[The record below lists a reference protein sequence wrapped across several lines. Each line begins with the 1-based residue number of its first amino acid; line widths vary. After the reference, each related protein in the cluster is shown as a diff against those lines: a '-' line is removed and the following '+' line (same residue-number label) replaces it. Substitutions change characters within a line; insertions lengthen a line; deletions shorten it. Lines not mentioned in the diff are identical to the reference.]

1 MFVSRSKTLIALFLT
16 ATLIA
21 SCGGSDT
28 ASRQRST
35 TFIPS
40 TLDET
45 WGTKGFSLMTQT
57 ESIQVADTISTQS
70 GTTYSVGTMTTPSG
84 PRAVV
89 FRTVNGKTYDVKYA
103 INPLKEK
110 LAGLGSFSSSIGR
123 KISVDSKGNVWVV
136 FTATTSSATP
146 TEHWAVTQL
155 KSDLSYWG
163 TETSNV
169 CSSVCGAVYA
179 SSISIHDIQ
188 VNYSGDKVLVATSAG
203 MDLFNAIAGLP
214 LPLGTVPITLGTRAN
229 DCRKSATHLAV
240 AGYDGFIAVSPVG
253 FLNVSL
259 VRFDGVIADC
269 GSTYLDSSI
278 SGVHADGD
286 TVTVFGKSGK
296 NELSFESYY
305 VLADLIYRETREYI
319 RVDDIAGDSEIIAGQ
334 TVGSNNKMYGAFT
347 VQGDTAETYLVE
359 HDARAGTSNIF
370 ASLSSSTTGA
380 MSSSQPPMLTI
391 SKAGLVLASSFTDA
405 SNKGTAIATRYS
417 LNYAGLLAAPTF
429 SAAEQNISVIYGQ
442 PNSVPYARAINATS
456 YSLDSGSLPEGMSI
470 TSSGDLIG
478 APLSTGNYT
487 ARIKATNTAGSAQ
500 TVLYIRSAPKT
511 PGSPTVIGVD
521 YGSPVT
527 LIGYTE
533 GTKGSDKDVVT
544 ARFKKSDGTTMN
556 QLCLQGTCMI
566 LNRDLPENRD
576 VPVTLTQ
583 SNEAG
588 VADSLNSIIVRR
600 TVLPEPHTD
609 VTVTGGTLSAIV
621 SYTPSTNMRGVD
633 ALTTTATVT
642 QSSDDSVVLTYSGC
656 SPDSCE
662 LAGLPA
668 GTDYVVTLTIVT
680 EEGDVSSEPSAPFT
694 VTEPPAGKKG
704 PKLATENMT
713 LLAREDFVLPL
724 VATGTGDVTFEV
736 NNEDLPYGTDFDTE
750 TNTITGSVVTGTYEI
765 RYSASDRNGTTEG
778 TVTIVATPSQLRAP
792 GILPSFNTYDQKFS
806 IYPFYERPS
815 DRQSAREYEWTST
828 VTIDGKKSTATG
840 TCLPGKKCTLGNA
853 VWGQDLTLTMKALP
867 MEDSEDTESDVNTFI
882 VSVPELPPTV
892 PTGKIRLERMPDI
905 NEQTAVIM
913 GSVRMKPS
921 MKFPMTLGAAATL
934 QVDATTSCDIIQDQ
948 VVLRLEGPRNGCS
961 VDPYIKLLAGD
972 EIIANDDDSGAVQY
986 PMGTDEDG
994 FEVFGVYNSLSSRLS
1009 AMLEPG
1015 EYLIEATS
1023 YSDIFKDDVER
1034 AEESDVEYD
1043 LWITIITTP
1052 AEAERLMKNNIV
1064 GSSTNTTTELTVNVI
1079 PDPAKNDVIP
1089 ADLQPAQSNNLP
1101 APVQNSESPAQSGE
1115 SPAQNGESAAE
1126 SSGSVVSLTVEAG
1139 TGKVNVTP
1147 QTLGGG
1153 VKTSVTVK
1161 ARPGGSE
1168 CTTTSGDTCSI
1179 NKLSPWIS
1187 YTLSANVTGSP
1198 NLFTTTAR
1206 PTLQWKAGAKVKVS
1220 SLGLSAA
1227 AKAMGLTLKK
1237 GGIRVSRNCTINA
1250 ARTVI
1255 TVGKSGSCWVT
1266 SRTTRTSKPKQSG
1279 PPLTATV
1286 TIK

>member
-28 ASRQRST
+28 TSRQRNAT
-35 TFIPS
+35 YIPS
-40 TLDET
+40 SLDET
-45 WGTKGFSLMTQT
+45 WGTKGFSLMTQD
-57 ESIQVADTISTQS
+57 ESIQVADTTSTID
-70 GTTYSVGTMTTPSG
+70 GITYSVGTMATPSG

-123 KISVDSKGNVWVV
+123 KISIDINGNVWVV

-188 VNYSGDKVLVATSAG
+188 VNYEGNNVLVATSVG
-203 MDLFNAIAGLP
+203 MDLFNVTAGRP

-229 DCRKSATHLAV
+229 NCRSSATHLAV
-240 AGYDGFIAVSPVG
+240 ANSDGFIAVTPGYSN
-253 FLNVSL
+253 NVSL
-259 VRFDGVIADC
+259 VKFDGVIADC
-269 GSTYLDSSI
+269 DSTYPVYSI
-278 SGVHADGD
+278 SGVDADGG
-286 TVTVFGKSGK
+286 TSTVFGKSLN
-296 NELSFESYY
+296 NELAFASFYTGR
-305 VLADLIYRETREYI
+305 DYI
-319 RVDDIAGDSEIIAGQ
+319 FFNDYEIIQVEDIAAGKKIITGQ
-334 TVGSNNKMYGAFT
+334 TVGSDDKMYGAFT

-359 HDARAGTSNIF
+359 HDVDRSRTTVF
-370 ASLSSSTTGA
+370 ASLSSSATGA
-380 MSSSQPPMLTI
+380 RSSSQPPMLTI
-391 SKAGLVLASSFTDA
+391 SRAGLVLASSFTDA
-405 SNKGTAIATRYS
+405 SNKGTAIATRYT

-429 SAAEQNISVIYGQ
+429 SASEQNISVTYGQ
-442 PNSVPYARAINATS
+442 SNSVPFAGAINATS
-456 YSLDSGSLPEGMSI
+456 YSLDRGSLPVGMRI
-470 TSSGDLIG
+470 TTSGDLVG
-478 APLSTGNYT
+478 TPLSTGNYT
-487 ARIKATNTAGSAQ
+487 AHIKATNAAGSAQ

-521 YGSPVT
+521 YRSPAT
-527 LIGYTE
+527 LIGYAE

-544 ARFKKSDGTTMN
+544 ATFKKPDGTTMN
-556 QLCLQGTCMI
+556 QLCLKGTCVI

-588 VADSLNSIIVRR
+588 VADSLNAIIVRS

-609 VTVTGGTLSAIV
+609 VTATGGTLSATV
-621 SYTPSTNMRGVD
+621 TYTPSADMRGLA

-642 QSSDDSVVLTYSGC
+642 QSSDDSVVLTHSGC

-662 LAGLPA
+662 LSGLPA
-668 GTDYVVTLTIVT
+668 GSGYIVTLTIVT

-694 VTEPPAGKKG
+694 VNEPPAEKKS

-736 NNEDLPYGTDFDTE
+736 NYDDLPNGTDFDAE
-750 TNTITGSVVTGTYEI
+750 TNTITGSVPTGTYEI

-792 GILPSFNTYDQKFS
+792 GMLPSFNTYDQKFS
-806 IYPFYERPS
+806 IFLFYERPS
-815 DRQSAREYEWTST
+815 DWQSAREYEWTST
-828 VTIDGKKSTATG
+828 VTVNGKKSTATG
-840 TCLPGKKCTLGNA
+840 TCFPREKCTLSNA

-867 MEDSEDTESDVNTFI
+867 MEDSGDTESDVNTFI
-882 VSVPELPPTV
+882 VSVPELPPAV
-892 PTGKIRLERMPDI
+892 PTGKITLERMPDI
-905 NEQTAVIM
+905 NEQTAVVM

-921 MKFPMTLGAAATL
+921 MKFPITLGAAATL

-961 VDPYIKLLAGD
+961 VDPYIKVFNGD
-972 EIIANDDDSGAVQY
+972 ETIATDDDSGAVQF
-986 PMGTDEDG
+986 PMATDDDG
-994 FEVFGVYNSLSSRLS
+994 FEVFGVYNTLSARLS
-1009 AMLEPG
+1009 TILEPG

-1023 YSDIFKDDVER
+1023 FGDIFKDDVQR
-1034 AEESDVEYD
+1034 AEEADVEYD

-1052 AEAERLMKNNIV
+1052 AEAERLMKNSIG
-1064 GSSTNTTTELTVNVI
+1064 GSSTNTTTELTVNLI

-1089 ADLQPAQSNNLP
+1089 ADLQPARSNNLP
-1101 APVQNSESPAQSGE
+1101 APVPNSESPV
-1115 SPAQNGESAAE
+1115 QNSESAAE

-1153 VKTSVTVK
+1153 AKTSVTVK
-1161 ARPGGSE
+1161 AKPGGRE

-1187 YTLSANVTGSP
+1187 YTLTANVTGSQ
-1198 NLFTTTAR
+1198 NFFTTTAR
-1206 PTLQWKAGAKVKVS
+1206 ATLQWKAGAKVKVS

-1237 GGIRVSRNCTINA
+1237 GGTRVSRNCTINA

>member
-1 MFVSRSKTLIALFLT
+1 
-16 ATLIA
+16 
-21 SCGGSDT
+21 
-28 ASRQRST
+28 
-35 TFIPS
+35 
-40 TLDET
+40 
-45 WGTKGFSLMTQT
+45 MTQT

-103 INPLKEK
+103 INPLKESS
-110 LAGLGSFSSSIGR
+110 AGPGNFSSSIGH
-123 KISVDSKGNVWVV
+123 KISVDSKGNVWIVL
-136 FTATTSSATP
+136 TITTSSETP
-146 TEHWAVTQL
+146 TEYWAVTQL
-155 KSDLSYWG
+155 KPDLSYWG
-163 TETSNV
+163 TESSTV
-169 CSSVCGAVYA
+169 CSLVCGAVYG

-188 VNYSGDKVLVATSAG
+188 VNYNGDKVLVATSTG
-203 MDLFNAIAGLP
+203 MDLFNVTAGRP
-214 LPLGTVPITLGTRAN
+214 LPFGVIPITLGEEASNCKT
-229 DCRKSATHLAV
+229 SPTHLAE
-240 AGYDGFIAVSPVG
+240 AGSNGFIAVTPGESK
-253 FLNVSL
+253 NVSL
-259 VRFDGVIADC
+259 VKFNGVIPDC
-269 GSTYLDSSI
+269 ETSYFVNSI
-278 SGVHADGD
+278 SGVYSDGD
-286 TVTVFGKSGK
+286 TATVFGKFNETDLAFISLWIGK
-296 NELSFESYY
+296 EYMIYNDNEI
-305 VLADLIYRETREYI
+305 V
-319 RVDDIAGDSEIIAGQ
+319 RVKDIAGDKKIIAGQ
-334 TVGSNNKMYGAFT
+334 TIGFGNKLYGAFT

-359 HDARAGTSNIF
+359 YNEKRSRTTVF
-370 ASLSSSTTGA
+370 ASLRSSTTGA

-391 SKAGLVLASSFTDA
+391 SESGIVLASSFTDA
-405 SNKGTAIATRYS
+405 SNKGTAIATRYKLTS
-417 LNYAGLLAAPTF
+417 DGLLSAPKF
-429 SAAEQNISVIYGQ
+429 SAAEQNISVTYGQ
-442 PNSVPYARAINATS
+442 PNSVPFVRATNTAS
-456 YSLDSGSLPEGMSI
+456 YSLERGSLPAGMSI
-470 TSSGDLIG
+470 TSTGDLIG
-478 APLSTGNYT
+478 TPLSTGNYT
-487 ARIKATNTAGSAQ
+487 AHVKAANDAGSAQ

-527 LIGYTE
+527 QIGYTE

-544 ARFKKSDGTTMN
+544 AQFKKTDGTTMK
-556 QLCLQGTCMI
+556 QLCLQGTCEI
-566 LNRDLPENRD
+566 LNRDLPENKD
-576 VPVTLTQ
+576 VSVALTQ
-583 SNEAG
+583 SNTEG

-609 VTVTGGTLSAIV
+609 VTATGGTLSATV
-621 SYTPSTNMRGVD
+621 TYTPSADMRGLD

-662 LAGLPA
+662 LSGLPA
-668 GTDYVVTLTIVT
+668 GNDYVVTLTIVT

-736 NNEDLPYGTDFDTE
+736 NNEDLPDGTDFDTE

-828 VTIDGKKSTATG
+828 VTVDGKKSTATG
-840 TCLPGKKCTLGNA
+840 TCFPGKKCTLGNA

-892 PTGKIRLERMPDI
+892 PTGKITLERMSDI
-905 NEQTAVIM
+905 NEQTAVVM

-921 MKFPMTLGAAATL
+921 MKFPITLGAAATL
-934 QVDATTSCDIIQDQ
+934 QVDATTSCDTIQDQ
-948 VVLRLEGPRNGCS
+948 RVLRLEGPRNGCS

-994 FEVFGVYNSLSSRLS
+994 FEVFDVYNSLSSRLS

-1034 AEESDVEYD
+1034 DKASDVEYD

-1052 AEAERLMKNNIV
+1052 AEAERLMKNNIG
-1064 GSSTNTTTELTVNVI
+1064 GSSTNTTTELTVNLI
-1079 PDPAKNDVIP
+1079 PDSAKNDVIP

-1101 APVQNSESPAQSGE
+1101 APVQNSGSPVPNSESPV
-1115 SPAQNGESAAE
+1115 QNSESATE

-1153 VKTSVTVK
+1153 AKTSVTVK
-1161 ARPGGSE
+1161 AKPGGRE

-1187 YTLSANVTGSP
+1187 YTLTANVTGSQ
-1198 NLFTTTAR
+1198 NLFTTTAK

-1237 GGIRVSRNCTINA
+1237 GGTRVSRNCTINA

-1266 SRTTRTSKPKQSG
+1266 SRTTQTSKPKQSG